1 MEVKTVSL
9 VFEILLNLFDLIM
22 KIKDMQS
29 EYLVRFIG
37 ACLDPPCLVNEYC
50 SKGSLQVISFLVL
63 FLLMEFIVVRIGT
76 S

>member
-1 MEVKTVSL
+1 MLKFFIFIHLYSL
-9 VFEILLNLFDLIM
+9 LIYI

-50 SKGSLQVISFLVL
+50 SKGNLQVIDHLIFFKIL
-63 FLLMEFIVVRIGT
+63 IGFF
-76 S
+76 SIGSS

>member
-9 VFEILLNLFDLIM
+9 CFLFYILNLFNFMI

-50 SKGSLQVISFLVL
+50 SKGNLQVI
-63 FLLMEFIVVRIGT
+63 
-76 S
+76 